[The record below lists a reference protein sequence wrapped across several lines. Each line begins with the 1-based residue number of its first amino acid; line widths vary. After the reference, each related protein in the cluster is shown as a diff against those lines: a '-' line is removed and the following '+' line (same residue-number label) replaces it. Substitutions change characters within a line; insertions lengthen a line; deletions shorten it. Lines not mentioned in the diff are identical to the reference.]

1 MKKAFFQL
9 HFAIFLAGFT
19 GVLGK
24 LITLNESLLV
34 WYRMLFSMLILLC
47 IAAFTK
53 KVKLLSIK
61 KMAPLVAIGGLIAL
75 HWVFFYGSVKYANI
89 SVSLVC
95 FSAIGFFTSL
105 LDPLFS
111 KRKIIIPEI
120 ILGLL
125 VMLGIYLIF
134 HFDEQY
140 RIGILFGI
148 ISSFF
153 ASIFPILNKKI
164 IGQYDPDTIS
174 FYELGGGWFCLN
186 FFVPLYLFFIP
197 EVRLIPNSS
206 DLFWLIILS
215 LFCTVLA
222 FNMSVRSLKFISP
235 FTVNL
240 SYNLEPIYGIL
251 LAFIV
256 YNENKYLGFS
266 FYIGFAI
273 IFITVVIQ
281 SWRVWKTEKSIKIAQ

>member
-1 MKKAFFQL
+1 MKKAFLQL
-9 HFAIFLAGFT
+9 HVAIFLAGFT

-34 WYRMLFSMLILLC
+34 WYRMMFSMIILL
-47 IAAFTK
+47 
-53 KVKLLSIK
+53 LLSFFSK
-61 KMAPLVAIGGLIAL
+61 KLKWLPIREMAPLVGIGALIAI

-89 SVSLVC
+89 SVALVC

-111 KRKIIIPEI
+111 KRKPITTEI

-140 RIGILFGI
+140 RMGIAFGVV
-148 ISSFF
+148 SSFF

-164 IGQYDPDTIS
+164 IGKYDPETIS
-174 FYELGGGWFCLN
+174 FYELGGGWFSLN
-186 FFVPLYLFFIP
+186 FIVPVYLMFMP
-197 EVRLIPNSS
+197 TVQLLPDLN
-206 DLFWLIILS
+206 DLFWLIVLS

-222 FNMSVRSLKFISP
+222 FHLSVSSLKHISP

-256 YNENKYLGFS
+256 YKENAYLGYS
-266 FYIGFAI
+266 FYLGFAI
-273 IFITVVIQ
+273 IFFTVLIQ
-281 SWRVWKTEKSIKIAQ
+281 SWRVWKDQKRSQVL

>member
-61 KMAPLVAIGGLIAL
+61 KMAPLVAIGGLISL

>member
-1 MKKAFFQL
+1 MKKAFLQL
-9 HFAIFLAGFT
+9 HIAIFLAGFT

-34 WYRMLFSMLILLC
+34 WYRMLFSMLFLLF
-47 IAAFTK
+47 ISVFTK
-53 KVKLLSIK
+53 KIKRLSIP
-61 KMAPLVAIGGLIAL
+61 KMAPLIGIGGIIAL

-120 ILGLL
+120 ILGLM

-134 HFDEQY
+134 HFDEKY
-140 RIGILFGI
+140 RLGILFGVV
-148 ISSFF
+148 SSFF

-164 IGQYDPDTIS
+164 ISKYDPETIS

-186 FFVPLYLFFIP
+186 LFVPIYLLFIP
-197 EVRLIPNSS
+197 EVRLFPNVS
-206 DLFWLIILS
+206 DLSWLIILS

-222 FNMSVRSLKFISP
+222 FNLSVRSLKFISP

-251 LAFIV
+251 LAFLV
-256 YNENKYLGFS
+256 YNENKYLGYS
-266 FYIGFAI
+266 FYLGFAI

-281 SWRVWKTEKSIKIAQ
+281 SWRVWKAEKSPTIAQ

>member
-1 MKKAFFQL
+1 MKKAFLQL
-9 HFAIFLAGFT
+9 HLAIFLAGFT

-34 WYRMLFSMLILLC
+34 WYRMLFSMLILLG
-47 IAAFTK
+47 ISIFTK
-53 KVKLLSIK
+53 KIKLLSIQ
-61 KMAPLVAIGGLIAL
+61 KMAHLVGIGGIIAL

-95 FSAIGFFTSL
+95 FSSIGFFTSL

-111 KRKIIIPEI
+111 RRKIIIAEI

-134 HFDEQY
+134 HFDRQY
-140 RIGILFGI
+140 RLGILFGVV
-148 ISSFF
+148 SSFF
-153 ASIFPILNKKI
+153 ASIFPILNKRI
-164 IGQYDPDTIS
+164 IGKYDADTIS

-186 FFVPLYLFFIP
+186 FFVPVYLLFMP
-197 EVRLIPNSS
+197 EVRLMPSFS
-206 DLFWLIILS
+206 DFCWLIILS

-222 FNMSVRSLKFISP
+222 FNMSVRSLKHISP

-240 SYNLEPIYGIL
+240 SFNLEPIYGII
-251 LAFIV
+251 LAFLV
-256 YNENKYLGFS
+256 YNENKYLGYS
-266 FYIGFAI
+266 FYLGFAI
-273 IFITVVIQ
+273 IFITVIIQ
-281 SWRVWKTEKSIKIAQ
+281 SLRVWKAEKSMKVA

>member
-9 HFAIFLAGFT
+9 HLAIFLAGFT

-34 WYRMLFSMLILLC
+34 WYRMLLSMLILLG
-47 IAAFTK
+47 IAAFSK

-61 KMAPLVAIGGLIAL
+61 KMVPLIGIGGIIAI

-105 LDPLFS
+105 LDPIFS

-125 VMLGIYLIF
+125 VMFGIYLIF
-134 HFDEQY
+134 HFDEKY
-140 RIGILFGI
+140 RIGILFGT

-164 IGQYDPDTIS
+164 IGNYDPETIS

-186 FFVPLYLFFIP
+186 FFVPVYLFFIP
-197 EVRLIPNSS
+197 EVRLIPNPA

-251 LAFIV
+251 LAFLV
-256 YNENKYLGFS
+256 YNENKYLGYS
-266 FYIGFAI
+266 FYLGFAI

-281 SWRVWKTEKSIKIAQ
+281 SWRVWKTEKSLKIAQ

>member
-111 KRKIIIPEI
+111 KRRIIVPEI
-120 ILGLL
+120 ILGLM

-134 HFDEQY
+134 HFDEKY